1 MNGEYTSQYL
11 QTNGNSP
18 FTEAV
23 SQQMNISYE
32 TQQHHSTLPWMG
44 SDQQL
49 ALNHTMISGAT
60 IAPPTTLNASNVVTT
75 PSKPLYHASNSE
87 TNNNFVQAPVV
98 GSNVRKPNTVKQE
111 SSAITNAD
119 TPVTTI
125 GGIMI
130 GSNNNRSPEYVD
142 YTQKCVQVI
151 LEINY
156 ELIRVCID
164 YQSNGSVN
172 DQDLALYKSRLQGN
186 LSYLATVADEYN
198 GNPRNEIKQKVIP
211 DLSTLPIPRSSYGQK
226 INTLLQRAVQ
236 IFAQNKKYHRAI
248 PANSSTVNNNVSNI
262 NNISSTLSSSQMLD
276 PSSPSPRQL
285 KQLIPPPQQPHTPQ
299 QTHQQQQKSSSQ
311 PQQTQTQLLQQ
322 QTSQQLHQQQQ
333 QNSLQSS
340 NRFTNS
346 MIPTVT
352 IATAY
357 QQQQHTNS
365 QHQNMVATSNIS
377 DYSMMNATNPE
388 QSYPVSLPP
397 LGNISIGNTGVGN
410 GGNGNAQG
418 SGILPSIAGLGDQYG
433 MPTAQQQQQLQQ
445 LQNVGFAGFG
455 GTGAGISGTGFG
467 PANTFSMMRYPST
480 GGNGMGNGS
489 MTGNSLSSTVLSGGN
504 SLSNSLGNNNIGI
517 NAIGSNSY
525 GSNTIAGNT
534 LGLPSMMN
542 HDNSMG

>member
-11 QTNGNSP
+11 QNNGNSP
-18 FTEAV
+18 FTGAV
-23 SQQMNISYE
+23 SQQMNLNYE

-49 ALNHTMISGAT
+49 ALNHSMISGAT
-60 IAPPTTLNASNVVTT
+60 VTPPTTLNASNVVTT
-75 PSKPLYHASNSE
+75 PSKPLYHASSSE

-98 GSNVRKPNTVKQE
+98 GSNVRKPITIKQE
-111 SSAITNAD
+111 SNAITNAD

-125 GGIMI
+125 GGL
-130 GSNNNRSPEYVD
+130 NNNRSPEYVD

-164 YQSNGSVN
+164 YQSNGLVN
-172 DQDLALYKSRLQGN
+172 EPDLVLYKARLQGN

-198 GNPRNEIKQKVIP
+198 GNPRNEIKPKLIP
-211 DLSTLPIPRSSYGQK
+211 DLSSLPIPRSNFGQK
-226 INTLLQRAVQ
+226 INTLFQRAVQ
-236 IFAQNKKYHRAI
+236 IFAQNKKYHRAN
-248 PANSSTVNNNVSNI
+248 PANTSTINNNVSSI
-262 NNISSTLSSSQMLD
+262 NNISSTSSSQMLD
-276 PSSPSPRQL
+276 ASSPSSRQL
-285 KQLIPPPQQPHTPQ
+285 KQQQLISPPQQPHTPQ
-299 QTHQQQQKSSSQ
+299 QTQQQQQKSSQ

-322 QTSQQLHQQQQ
+322 QTTQQLHQQQQ
-333 QNSLQSS
+333 QNPQQSS

-357 QQQQHTNS
+357 QQQHTNS
-365 QHQNMVATSNIS
+365 QHQNMVATSSMS
-377 DYSMMNATNPE
+377 DYSIINATNSE
-388 QSYPVSLPP
+388 QSYQVSLPP

-418 SGILPSIAGLGDQYG
+418 SGILPSIAG
-433 MPTAQQQQQLQQ
+433 
-445 LQNVGFAGFG
+445 
-455 GTGAGISGTGFG
+455 TGAGGISGTGFG
-467 PANTFSMMRYPST
+467 PANNFSMMRYPSS
-480 GGNGMGNGS
+480 GGNGMGN
-489 MTGNSLSSTVLSGGN
+489 SLASTVLGGGN

>member
-236 IFAQNKKYHRAI
+236 VFAQNKKYHRAI

-276 PSSPSPRQL
+276 P
-285 KQLIPPPQQPHTPQ
+285 T
-299 QTHQQQQKSSSQ
+299 
-311 PQQTQTQLLQQ
+311 
-322 QTSQQLHQQQQ
+322 
-333 QNSLQSS
+333 
-340 NRFTNS
+340 
-346 MIPTVT
+346 
-352 IATAY
+352 Y